1 MILFDLKSPKRNGI
15 ILLALPCPFLKGAS
29 VSEKRRDSKGRILRT
44 GESQRADGKYE
55 YKYVDAK
62 GVRRSLYSWR
72 LVPSDKVPPK
82 KYDCEALRDME
93 AKVVRDTQDGINSF
107 VAARLTLNDFWEDY
121 ISTKY
126 ELKASTRTNYKYMY
140 DKYVRGSIGVR
151 DIASVRYSDVKR
163 FYGELLQHGFKPNSV
178 EIIQTI
184 LHPVFNVAVKDGYIR
199 INPTDGVI
207 AELKKSNEWEK
218 PKRHALTVPEQE
230 SFVDFVT
237 SSKTYSHWSNLFT
250 VLLGTGMRIGECLG
264 LRWEDCDFKSKIINV
279 NHNLIYRTTEDRK
292 MELHITTPKTKAG
305 VRIIPMFD
313 DVKRALLAERLRQME
328 HGFTLTEI
336 DGYSGFIFQNRNQE
350 VLNPHVV
357 NRAIYRIIRDHNI
370 QAKEK
375 GATQLPHFSVHNL
388 RHTFCTRLC
397 ENEPNIKIIQEIM
410 GHRNIETT
418 MDVYNEATKEK
429 KIESFANLEGKIKI
443 S

>member
-1 MILFDLKSPKRNGI
+1 M
-15 ILLALPCPFLKGAS
+15 
-29 VSEKRRDSKGRILRT
+29 SEKRRDSKGRLLRT

-72 LVPSDKVPPK
+72 LVPSDKVPHK
-82 KYDCEALRDME
+82 KYACEALRDME

-107 VAARLTLNDFWEDY
+107 IATRLTLNDFWEDY

-140 DKYVRGSIGVR
+140 DKYVRKNVGMR
-151 DIASVRYSDVKR
+151 DIASIKYSDIKR
-163 FYGELLQHGFKPNSV
+163 FYGELLQHGFKPNSI
-178 EIIQTI
+178 ENIQTV

-199 INPTDGVI
+199 ANPTDGVI
-207 AELKKSNEWEK
+207 AELKKSHEWEK

-230 SFVDFVT
+230 SFVDFVAN
-237 SSKTYSHWSNLFT
+237 SKTYSHWSNLFT

-264 LRWEDCDFKSKIINV
+264 LRWEDCDFKGKIISV
-279 NHNLIYRTTEDRK
+279 NHNLIYRTTEARK

-313 DVKRALLAERLRQME
+313 DVKRALLDERLKQME
-328 HGFTLTEI
+328 HGFTLAEI

-350 VLNPHVV
+350 VLNPHAV
-357 NRAIYRIIRDHNI
+357 NRAIVRIIRDHNI
-370 QAKEK
+370 KAEENGTIK
-375 GATQLPHFSVHNL
+375 LPHFSVHNL

-397 ENEPNIKIIQEIM
+397 ENEPNIKIIQEVM

-418 MDVYNEATKEK
+418 MDVYNEATREK
-429 KIESFANLEGKIKI
+429 KIESFANLEGKIRI